1 MRLQSSVRRMN
12 THLLWY
18 RQPAGNPGSERMAD
32 LPVSELG
39 FDGQPSVWE
48 TQALPIGN
56 GFMGGMIYGTVP
68 AERIQFNDKTLWSGG
83 PGSKEGYHFGN
94 RPGAVKHLAKIRGLL
109 LKGDKDSAMRLAD
122 EHLTGEQSGFGCYQN
137 FGELLLNFPG
147 HEDFADYTRC
157 LDLDAALA
165 SVSYRANELNM
176 VREAFCSY
184 PDRVMAV
191 RIASKSTGTFM
202 VEAELSPGQP
212 GASFEISGS
221 MIVMTGRVP
230 DNGLQYEAQL
240 LVAFHDGILSKT
252 ERGIKIQGAHETVL
266 LLGVGTDYANVY
278 PNYRGEHPHKEL
290 SDRME
295 RAAAL
300 GWQKLLQRHQ
310 EDYRELYRRAEITL
324 SEKISPECP
333 TDELLRRYRNMPDQG
348 LESLLF
354 HYGRYLLIASSRPG
368 TLPANLQGVW
378 NESNEPAW
386 CGDYH
391 FNINLQMN
399 YWPAE
404 VTSLT
409 ECSDC
414 LVDYVQS
421 LIEPGR
427 VTAKEHFGSDR
438 GWAVNTMNNPFGFTA
453 PGWRYTWG
461 WAPNSNAFILMNL
474 WEKYLF
480 NRKME
485 DLQKIYPPLKGA
497 ALFWLDFISYDR
509 DGTLVSSPSFSPEH
523 GDCEIGCAMDQQ
535 LAFLLFS
542 AAMEAARLLDVD
554 ANLQAELETALNKLS
569 SPLRIGRWGQLQEWK
584 EDIDDPKDTHRHVS
598 HLVALYPGNLIHG
611 GTPEYMEA
619 ARVTLLGRGD
629 ESTGWSRAWKLCLW
643 ARLKDGEHAY
653 KLLQG
658 QMKIC
663 TYPNLLG
670 THPPFQ
676 IDCNFGF
683 VAGVCEMLLQSHE
696 DVIEFLP
703 ALPFAWQAG
712 SFSGLMARGGF
723 RVDASWV
730 QGRLMSAA
738 IYSICGVDCALR
750 LGTGDIRKFHI
761 LDEKGN
767 IVELSVENGSVYRFS
782 TMAGYRYFIKV
793 IKDKV

>member
-1 MRLQSSVRRMN
+1 MN

-18 RQPAGNPGSERMAD
+18 RQPAGHPGSGKLAS
-32 LPVSELG
+32 LPLSELG

-68 AERIQFNDKTLWSGG
+68 TERIQFNDKTLWSGG

-94 RPGAVKHLAKIRGLL
+94 RPDAAEHLAQIRGLL
-109 LKGDKDSAMRLAD
+109 LKGDKESAMRLAD
-122 EHLTGEQSGFGCYQN
+122 EHLTGEQNGFGCYQN
-137 FGELLLNFPG
+137 FGELLLCFPG
-147 HEDFADYTRC
+147 HEEFTDYMRC
-157 LDLDAALA
+157 LDLDAALS
-165 SVSYRANELNM
+165 SVSYRANDLNM

-191 RIASKSTGTFM
+191 RIAAKTPGTFTM
-202 VEAELSPGQP
+202 EAGFSPGQP
-212 GASFEISGS
+212 GANIEVSGS
-221 MIVMTGRVP
+221 TILMNGRVP

-240 LVAFHDGILSKT
+240 WVAFHDGVLSNT
-252 ERGIKIQGAHETVL
+252 ERGNKIQNAREVVL
-266 LLGVGTDYANVY
+266 LLGLGTDYANVY
-278 PNYRGEHPHKEL
+278 PQYRGEHPHQDL

-310 EDYRELYRRAEITL
+310 EDHRKLYRRAEITL
-324 SEKISPECP
+324 SEDTSPECP
-333 TDELLRRYRNMPDQG
+333 TDELLLHYRNTPDQS
-348 LESLLF
+348 LESLLLNI
-354 HYGRYLLIASSRPG
+354 GRYLLIASSRPG
-368 TLPANLQGVW
+368 TLPVNLQGVW

-421 LIEPGR
+421 LTEPGR
-427 VTAKEHFGSDR
+427 VTAKEHFGSLR

-453 PGWRYTWG
+453 PGWRYSWG
-461 WAPNSNAFILMNL
+461 WAPNSNAFIAMNL
-474 WEKYLF
+474 WEKYMF
-480 NRKME
+480 NRKAE
-485 DLQKIYPPLKGA
+485 DLQRIYPLLKGA
-497 ALFWLDFISYDR
+497 AQFWFDFLSTDR

-554 ANLQAELETALNKLS
+554 EDLQFELETALNKLS
-569 SPLRIGRWGQLQEWK
+569 TPLRIGRWGQLQEWK
-584 EDIDDPKDTHRHVS
+584 EDVDDPKDTHRHVS
-598 HLVALYPGNLIHG
+598 HLVALYPGSLINSR
-611 GTPEYMEA
+611 TPQFMKA
-619 ARVTLLGRGD
+619 ARATLLGRGD

-643 ARLKDGEHAY
+643 ARLKDGDHAY
-653 KLLQG
+653 RLLQG
-658 QMKIC
+658 QMKTC

-676 IDCNFGF
+676 IDGNFGF
-683 VAGVCEMLLQSHE
+683 VAGVCEMLMQSHE

-703 ALPFAWQAG
+703 ALPCAWQAG
-712 SFSGLMARGGF
+712 SFRGLMARDGF
-723 RVDASWV
+723 RVDASWA
-730 QGRLMSAA
+730 QGRLVSAV
-738 IYSICGVDCALR
+738 IYSTCGNDCAFK
-750 LGTGDIRKFHI
+750 LGPGDIRTLRV
-761 LDEKGN
+761 LDGKGN
-767 IVELSVENGSVYRFS
+767 VVDASMESDNVCRFS
-782 TMAGYRYFIKV
+782 TIAGHHYNIEV
-793 IKDKV
+793 AVDKG